1 MKILT
6 FILSL
11 FITFNVH
18 ALELNT
24 KAIDNIFYTI
34 RSDKYVSYQF
44 EEYSI
49 DNKVVYCIEPYL
61 RITTKEYLESMGLID
76 SPYDNNINNKIKL
89 ISYYGYGYNNHN
101 TIYHRIATQALIWEI
116 ITGGIVEFY
125 TKQFGYGDYIN
136 IDKEKND
143 ILYLVNNHDIK
154 PTFINK
160 TYNLNIKD
168 ELILY
173 DANITKYTYS
183 IGDVL
188 DNNLILNFDD
198 IGNYKIDL
206 KYKKYNDYNTSI
218 FIGIDNKS
226 QKLGYFNLDDDIY
239 SFNVN
244 VISNKIKVN
253 NIDKDNNKING
264 FKFELYDINNKLIG
278 EYETKDGTFTSDYLS
293 NGTYILKQV
302 DSMVYG
308 YIWNSEEIQFTI
320 DNNDTNYIKE
330 IDFINDKVMG
340 NINLYIKGE
349 DIDFNTPNWYYSKD
363 IDAIFNLYDTNYNLI
378 KVLDFNGNIKVDI
391 ELGTYIIKQV
401 ESSFNNI
408 IDDNEY
414 IINIEYKDQYTSVIE
429 EELHIKN
436 YIDKFI
442 LEFNKY
448 DYYTNNRLKDTLIG
462 VYNNDIL
469 INTYKTDLFGQVIIE
484 LPDIGNYYI
493 KELEPT
499 NGYLLNDE
507 ILYFDKDNSIINM
520 SNKKI
525 TIDVPNTYSYSY
537 NFLYLIGGIFILYGK
552 KYI

>member
-1 MKILT
+1 MKILI

-11 FITFNVH
+11 FITINVN

-34 RSDKYVSYQF
+34 RGDKYVSYQF

-76 SPYDNNINNKIKL
+76 SPYNNNINNKIKL

-101 TIYHRIATQALIWEI
+101 TIYYRMATQALIWET

-125 TKQFGYGDYIN
+125 TKQFGYGNYIN
-136 IDKEKND
+136 IDNEKND
-143 ILYLVNNHDIK
+143 ILSLINNHDIK
-154 PTFINK
+154 PTFIDK
-160 TYNLNIKD
+160 TYNINILD

-173 DANITKYTYS
+173 DTNISKYTYS
-183 IGDVL
+183 IGNVDN
-188 DNNLILNFDD
+188 NNLILKFDD
-198 IGNYKIDL
+198 IGNYKIDV

-226 QKLGYFNLDDDIY
+226 QKLGYFNLDDDTY

-278 EYETKDGTFTSDYLS
+278 EYETKDGSFTSDYLY

-320 DNNDTNYIKE
+320 DNNDINYIKE
-330 IDFINDKVMG
+330 IDFINDKVIG
-340 NINLYIKGE
+340 NLNLYITGE

-363 IDAIFNLYDTNYNLI
+363 INAIFNLYDKDYNLI
-378 KVLDFNGNIKVDI
+378 KVLDFNGNIKLDI

-401 ESSFNNI
+401 ESSLNNI

-414 IINIEYKDQYTSVIE
+414 IINIEYKDQYTNIINK
-429 EELHIKN
+429 ELYIKN
-436 YIDKFI
+436 YLDKFI

-448 DYYTNNRLKDTLIG
+448 DYYTNNKLKDTLIG
-462 VYNNDIL
+462 IYNNDIL

-484 LPDIGNYYI
+484 LPNIGNYYI

-499 NGYLLNDE
+499 YGYILNDE
-507 ILYFDKDNSIINM
+507 ILYFDKNNNIINM

-525 TIDVPNTYSYSY
+525 TINVPNTYSYSY
-537 NFLYLIGGIFILYGK
+537 NFLYLIGVIFILYGK

>member
-1 MKILT
+1 MKILI

-11 FITFNVH
+11 FITINVN

-24 KAIDNIFYTI
+24 KAKDNIFYTI

-61 RITTKEYLESMGLID
+61 RITTKEYLESIGLID
-76 SPYDNNINNKIKL
+76 SPYNNNINNKIKL

-101 TIYHRIATQALIWEI
+101 TIYYRMATQALIWET

-143 ILYLVNNHDIK
+143 ILNLINNHDIK
-154 PTFINK
+154 PTFIDK
-160 TYNLNIKD
+160 TYNINILD

-173 DANITKYTYS
+173 DTNISKYTYS
-183 IGDVL
+183 IGNVDN
-188 DNNLILNFDD
+188 NNLILKFDD
-198 IGNYKIDL
+198 IGNYKIDV

-226 QKLGYFNLDDDIY
+226 QKLGYFNLDDDTY

-320 DNNDTNYIKE
+320 DNNDINYIKE
-330 IDFINDKVMG
+330 IDFINDKVIG
-340 NINLYIKGE
+340 NLNLYITGE

-363 IDAIFNLYDTNYNLI
+363 INAIFNLYDKDYNLI
-378 KVLDFNGNIKVDI
+378 KVLDFNGNIKLDI

-401 ESSFNNI
+401 ESSLNNI

-462 VYNNDIL
+462 IYNNDIL

-484 LPDIGNYYI
+484 LPNIGNYYI

-499 NGYLLNDE
+499 YGYILNDE
-507 ILYFDKDNSIINM
+507 ILYFDKNNNIINM

-525 TIDVPNTYSYSY
+525 TINVPNTYSYSY
-537 NFLYLIGGIFILYGK
+537 NFLYLIGVIFILYGK